1 MIAMQKAQQMSP
13 SSTCAL
19 APEQVK
25 RLAYRS
31 FWATIALGALA
42 VGITPPLAIA
52 QDAAAKATP
61 NTVVA
66 KVNGAKITEKDI
78 SFAEIEIGSDL
89 GNIPPESRRRV
100 LVEYLIEN
108 QLFADAAQKQKLA
121 ETSSFDERLE
131 YMRRRALREEFFET
145 QIKPS
150 VSEAAAKTYFN
161 DQIKGMKQEEEVKA
175 RHILVETED
184 EARDILEKVNRGED
198 FEKLA
203 KENSKD
209 PGSKVNGGLLGYFGR
224 GQMVP
229 QFEDAAFKS
238 DVGDVSQP
246 VQSRFGWH
254 IIKVEDKRKKPL
266 PTFDAVKDRI
276 LNSMILQQAQA
287 KAQDLRSASK
297 IEYLDPEIKKQI
309 VEQEKAAASQKNAI
323 LEQIK
328 KLQSQENKGEAA
340 KPAEPK

>member
-1 MIAMQKAQQMSP
+1 MAVDFKSVTPRVTHNTAPATRHSQSHIAFFTAATLALFAVPALSHAQVAGSTASP
-13 SSTCAL
+13 
-19 APEQVK
+19 
-25 RLAYRS
+25 
-31 FWATIALGALA
+31 
-42 VGITPPLAIA
+42 
-52 QDAAAKATP
+52 D
-61 NTVVA
+61 TVVA
-66 KVNGAKITEKDI
+66 TVNGAKITEKDLA
-78 SFAEIEIGSDL
+78 FAEIEIGSDL

-108 QLFADAAQKQKLA
+108 QLFADAARAQKLA
-121 ETSSFDERLE
+121 ETESFGERME
-131 YMRRRALREEFFET
+131 YMRRRALREEYFQT
-145 QIKPS
+145 QIKTS
-150 VSEAAAKTYFN
+150 VSEAAAKTYYN

-184 EARDILEKVNRGED
+184 EARDLLEKINRGED

-229 QFEDAAFKS
+229 QFEDAAFKGEI
-238 DVGDVSQP
+238 GDVSQP

-254 IIKVEDKRKKPL
+254 LIKVEDKRQKPL

-287 KAQDLRSASK
+287 KAQDLRKTSK
-297 IEYLDPEIKKQI
+297 IEYLDPEIIKQ
-309 VEQEKAAASQKNAI
+309 VEEQEKAAASQQNAI

-328 KLQSQENKGEAA
+328 KLESQQKPKGSEADAA
-340 KPAEPK
+340 KPADAN